1 MERGR
6 ATMSQDSEQSPYPTP
21 TLSPNTTPEPRP
33 ADFSTIASKS
43 TPTKVDESAAALE
56 LALQKEADERREER
70 FYWICGSTVLI
81 DIASFPHI
89 GWIGIICIFVLEIAI
104 LFGLARKYADEKIAI
119 ALERILISI
128 CEKFGW
134 K

>member
-1 MERGR
+1 
-6 ATMSQDSEQSPYPTP
+6 MSQEFEQSPYPTP
-21 TLSPNTTPEPRP
+21 TLSPSTTPGPHP
-33 ADFSTIASKS
+33 ADFSVIANKAPQ
-43 TPTKVDESAAALE
+43 PTKVDESAAALE

-70 FYWICGSTVLI
+70 FYWICGTTVLI